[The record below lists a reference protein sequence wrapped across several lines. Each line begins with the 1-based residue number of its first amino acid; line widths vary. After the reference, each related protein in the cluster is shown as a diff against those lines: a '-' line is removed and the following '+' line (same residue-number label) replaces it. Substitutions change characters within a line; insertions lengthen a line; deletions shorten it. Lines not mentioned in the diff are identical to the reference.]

1 VSKIEVLTS
10 SQKAQKTIEKIR
22 RKGKTISFVPTMGFL
37 HEGHLSLLREGRKKS
52 DCLVLSIFINPTQ
65 FGPGEDLDAYPR
77 DTEKDLALAEKEGVD
92 FVFMPDADELYGSRF
107 QTYVELEKLPHHLC
121 GVSRP
126 AHFRGVATVVTKL
139 FNIIKP
145 HIAIFGQ
152 KDFQQLAIIRQM
164 VIDLNF
170 DIEIVGIP
178 TIREKD
184 GLAMSSRNAYLSPD
198 ERSSAVCLYKSLTNA
213 ASFVKNGEKNASVI
227 TDKTIDFINSTKGTR
242 IDYVALC
249 DPVTLENVATIDG
262 PVLMALAV
270 FMGKTRLIDNMV
282 LD

>member
-1 VSKIEVLTS
+1 LKIEVITS
-10 SQKAQKTIEKIR
+10 SKKAQKTVEKIR
-22 RKGKTISFVPTMGFL
+22 LKGETISFVPTMGFL
-37 HEGHLSLLREGRKKS
+37 HEGHLSLLREGRKKG

-77 DTEKDLALAEKEGVD
+77 DTEKDLDFAEREGVD
-92 FVFMPDADELYGSRF
+92 FVFMPDADELYGSMF
-107 QTYVELEKLPHHLC
+107 QTYVQLEKLPHYLC

-145 HIAIFGQ
+145 HVAIFGQ

-164 VIDLNF
+164 AIDLNF
-170 DIEIVGIP
+170 DIEILGIP
-178 TIREKD
+178 TVREKD
-184 GLAMSSRNAYLSPD
+184 GLAMSSRNAYLTPD
-198 ERSSAVCLYKSLTNA
+198 QRASAICLFKSLGNA
-213 ASFVKNGEKNASVI
+213 SVLVKNGERKPNVI
-227 TDKTIDFINSTKGTR
+227 IDKTVGFISAYKDAR

-249 DPVTLENVATIDG
+249 DHVTLENVVTIDG

-270 FMGKTRLIDNMV
+270 SMGKTRLIDNMI